1 MKKIIL
7 VLAIYLMSSNTLF
20 SQFNLSGQILNRSE
34 YRHGFGTLLDTG
46 VAAGFS
52 IGQRSRLNAT
62 YSADKVKF
70 GMAVQDIRTWGNT
83 SQIKITD
90 GMFSVHEA
98 WMDIQFNSN
107 ISAKIGRQ
115 ELDYDDARFLGNLD
129 WALQARAH
137 DIALLKYN
145 DSANHLQVHA
155 GFAFNQTGDF
165 MSGTYY
171 NQANQ
176 YKIAQMFW
184 LNKKWNKFTVGF
196 LFWNN
201 GMQSDTTITKNKDK
215 VNYTATFGIPVL
227 EYKEKDW
234 TFRGFFYY
242 QFGWDQRDKNVAAFD
257 GNAEINYT
265 KQLDATKK
273 NKISLTGGFEYISG
287 TSQIDPANTQNNSFN
302 PLYGTNHR
310 HNGYMD
316 YFYVGGR
323 HINSVGLMDG
333 YLRTK
338 YEFNP
343 NIFIGATMHI
353 FNSAADIRDINLGG
367 LNKASSYLGTEL
379 DVTGG
384 YKFSEAISFQ
394 GGYSQMFGSESLQM
408 LRGGNKDAVQNWAY
422 LAILFRPG
430 MKNKFT
436 GLKW

>member
-1 MKKIIL
+1 MKKSIVIL
-7 VLAIYLMSSNTLF
+7 ALYLISSNSLF

-46 VAAGFS
+46 VDAVVS

-62 YSADKVKF
+62 YTADKVKF

-83 SQIKITD
+83 SQTKITD
-90 GMFSVHEA
+90 GLFSVHEA
-98 WMDIQFNSN
+98 WMDIQFDSKF
-107 ISAKIGRQ
+107 SAKIGRQ

-137 DIALLKYN
+137 DIALLKYS
-145 DSANHLQVHA
+145 DSANQFQVHA

-176 YKIAQMFW
+176 YKIAQMLW
-184 LNKKWNKFTVGF
+184 MNKKWDNFTIGF
-196 LFWNN
+196 LMWNN
-201 GMQSDTTITKNKDK
+201 GMQSDTSITHNRDK
-215 VNYTATFGIPVL
+215 VNYTSTFGIPVIQ
-227 EYKEKDW
+227 YKDKDW
-234 TFRGFFYY
+234 TYRGFFYY
-242 QFGWDQRDKNVAAFD
+242 QFGWDQKDKNVAAYD
-257 GNAEINYT
+257 ANAEINYT
-265 KQLDATKK
+265 KLLDATKK

-310 HNGYMD
+310 FNGYMD
-316 YFYVGGR
+316 YFYVEGR
-323 HINSVGLMDG
+323 HINSVGIMDG
-333 YLRTK
+333 YLTCK
-338 YEFNP
+338 YDINSKV
-343 NIFIGATMHI
+343 FIGGSFHY
-353 FNSAADIRDINLGG
+353 FNSAADIKDLKLGG
-367 LNKASSYLGTEL
+367 LNKASSYLGTEIDL
-379 DVTGG
+379 TAG
-384 YKFSEAISFQ
+384 YQFAEAVSFQ

-408 LRGGNKDAVQNWAY
+408 LKGGNKDATQNWAY
-422 LAILFRPG
+422 LTILFRPG